1 MQAAAA
7 QHAALSKLLLQASAD
22 RKSPR
27 CHASTKSLIST
38 VQHQPGGGSGQLH
51 PDEDSMDAAVDSF
64 KPFLDECSNDSFAAA
79 AQLQN
84 SAASKTG
91 WNGRTIPP
99 VTESVQQLK
108 DIEAGLDAFLTEA
121 DPDLEAPTSEAA
133 GGGSSKRS
141 SPIPP
146 PPLASMSAD
155 RPSTT
160 SSKASTTSSSSSGA
174 SRQRQNSGTDRPHR

>member
-1 MQAAAA
+1 
-7 QHAALSKLLLQASAD
+7 
-22 RKSPR
+22 
-27 CHASTKSLIST
+27 
-38 VQHQPGGGSGQLH
+38 
-51 PDEDSMDAAVDSF
+51 MDAAVDSF

-84 SAASKTG
+84 SAAAKTG

-133 GGGSSKRS
+133 GGSSKRS